1 MRVIGNVEVAGSE
14 WQAPASACCRS
25 TFSGFPS
32 QGARGDEWTKP
43 SFGALDIEEPM
54 EMATTK
60 KSPGK
65 KTTKK
70 TAKRS
75 TKAKTAKKSAKKT
88 ARRSL
93 KAKRTVKKT
102 KY

>member
-1 MRVIGNVEVAGSE
+1 MLRWPAVSGKPRLPLVADQHS
-14 WQAPASACCRS
+14 PASPPR
-25 TFSGFPS
+25 
-32 QGARGDEWTKP
+32 AREGTRRTKP